1 MKTIPA
7 DILSQKSKSGQQTY
21 LDLAQKSTAWETMS
35 DILSRLSTYLD
46 KVEKNTAVRLAINEL
61 GGGDW
66 GDPTAQVS
74 YQVYGTA
81 VIPKAD
87 TQEIHRFLHALRSLT
102 RSRSV
107 GTIITLPPHLVSTPP
122 AGWTGGQEDWIKSLA
137 WMTDSCIEMHGFAG
151 ELPGLEESPPSGARS

>member
-7 DILSQKSKSGQQTY
+7 DILSQATKSGQQTY
-21 LDLAQKSTAWETMS
+21 LDLAPKSTAWETMS
-35 DILSRLSTYLD
+35 DILSRLSIYLD

-74 YQVYGTA
+74 YYMYGIAVTA
-81 VIPKAD
+81 KAD

-102 RSRSV
+102 RSRPV

-122 AGWTGGQEDWIKSLA
+122 AGWTGGQEDWIKPLA
-137 WMTDSCIEMHGFAG
+137 WMTDSCIEVHGFAG
-151 ELPGLEESPPSGARS
+151 ELSVVEKSQPMGARS